1 MSDTF
6 NGYHVW
12 LGIPA
17 NEQPPNHYRLLG
29 IAVFETDL
37 DVIDHAS
44 DRQMA
49 HVRTFQ
55 SGRHQALSQQI
66 LNELANARLCLLNA
80 PRKAE
85 YDEQLRGKLD
95 SLPKAAAVL
104 IGQGDASGSSGRAHH
119 ATAGA
124 AAVPNMGPRAWRPPA
139 RSPRNPS
146 RPSRSRRSR
155 RSPAAANS
163 IAGGK
168 VSSASTL
175 VSNKSAGA
183 TVADDLMMDIEP
195 ADSDLSDSGGF
206 ATTSAHMLRPR
217 SKRRGQGNPSWQR
230 PAMMGIMAAVV
241 VMSFMALYVLVHW
254 MTTDDNWRKVFDPSL
269 LEPTTPASLQR
280 AGSKIIGP
288 ARAIGGRIA
297 AARRV
302 TPVTSGWHRQLL
314 SVSRS
319 DKRAGRPIYF
329 LRAATSNTSC
339 AYGTPTTSCRGH
351 PPKLEGCRARSWFAV
366 QA

>member
-104 IGQGDASGSSGRAHH
+104 MGKPLPVAQ
-119 ATAGA
+119 
-124 AAVPNMGPRAWRPPA
+124 AAVPIMPPQAPPVGPSKAGPSKSATKPVTVQPVSA
-139 RSPRNPS
+139 SPV
-146 RPSRSRRSR
+146 
-155 RSPAAANS
+155 AAS
-163 IAGGK
+163 SVGGGK
-168 VSSASTL
+168 VSNSSTL

-183 TVADDLMMDIEP
+183 TLADDMMMDIEP
-195 ADSDLSDSGGF
+195 ADSDSSNSGGF
-206 ATTSAHMLRPR
+206 VTSSAPMLRPR

-269 LEPTTPASLQR
+269 LEPTAPVVSPHEPEQKSSAPPAPSAEDSQ
-280 AGSKIIGP
+280 S
-288 ARAIGGRIA
+288 
-297 AARRV
+297 
-302 TPVTSGWHRQLL
+302 
-314 SVSRS
+314 
-319 DKRAGRPIYF
+319 
-329 LRAATSNTSC
+329 
-339 AYGTPTTSCRGH
+339 
-351 PPKLEGCRARSWFAV
+351 
-366 QA
+366 QAE

>member
-104 IGQGDASGSSGRAHH
+104 MGKPLPVAQ
-119 ATAGA
+119 
-124 AAVPNMGPRAWRPPA
+124 AAVPIMPPQA
-139 RSPRNPS
+139 PPLSPSKGAPS
-146 RPSRSRRSR
+146 KVAPSKAAAKPVTASS
-155 RSPAAANS
+155 AAANS
-163 IAGGK
+163 VAGGK

-183 TVADDLMMDIEP
+183 TLADDMMMDIEP
-195 ADSDLSDSGGF
+195 ADDDSSNSGGF
-206 ATTSAHMLRPR
+206 VASSAPMLRPR
-217 SKRRGQGNPSWQR
+217 SKRRGQGNPGWQR
-230 PAMMGIMAAVV
+230 PAMMGIMAALV
-241 VMSFMALYVLVHW
+241 VMGFMALYVLVHW
-254 MTTDDNWRKVFDPSL
+254 MTTDDNWRKIFDPSL
-269 LEPTTPASLQR
+269 LEPTAP
-280 AGSKIIGP
+280 
-288 ARAIGGRIA
+288 A
-297 AARRV
+297 AA
-302 TPVTSGWHRQLL
+302 PHDPEAKS
-314 SVSRS
+314 S
-319 DKRAGRPIYF
+319 A
-329 LRAATSNTSC
+329 
-339 AYGTPTTSCRGH
+339 
-351 PPKLEGCRARSWFAV
+351 PPAPSAEDSQP
-366 QA
+366 QAE

>member
-104 IGQGDASGSSGRAHH
+104 MGKPLPVAQ
-119 ATAGA
+119 
-124 AAVPNMGPRAWRPPA
+124 AAVPMQPPQA
-139 RSPRNPS
+139 MPLFPS
-146 RPSRSRRSR
+146 KGAPSKVAPSK
-155 RSPAAANS
+155 AAAKPITASSAASNS
-163 IAGGK
+163 VAGGK

-175 VSNKSAGA
+175 VSNKSVGA
-183 TVADDLMMDIEP
+183 TLADDMMMDIEP
-195 ADSDLSDSGGF
+195 ADSDSSHSGGF
-206 ATTSAHMLRPR
+206 SASSAPMLRPR
-217 SKRRGQGNPSWQR
+217 SKRRLGQGNSGWQR
-230 PAMMGIMAAVV
+230 PAMMGIMAALV

-269 LEPTTPASLQR
+269 LEPTAPAASPHEPE
-280 AGSKIIGP
+280 AKSSAPP
-288 ARAIGGRIA
+288 APSAEDSQ
-297 AARRV
+297 
-302 TPVTSGWHRQLL
+302 P
-314 SVSRS
+314 
-319 DKRAGRPIYF
+319 
-329 LRAATSNTSC
+329 
-339 AYGTPTTSCRGH
+339 
-351 PPKLEGCRARSWFAV
+351 
-366 QA
+366 QAE

>member
-37 DVIDHAS
+37 DVIDHAA

-80 PRKAE
+80 ARKAE
-85 YDEQLRGKLD
+85 YDEQLRGKLG
-95 SLPKAAAVL
+95 SLPKAAAVVVGKAL
-104 IGQGDASGSSGRAHH
+104 PVAQ
-119 ATAGA
+119 
-124 AAVPNMGPRAWRPPA
+124 AAVPIMPPQA
-139 RSPRNPS
+139 PPLSSSMSAPSMAAPSKIATKPVTAKPVSASPVATS
-146 RPSRSRRSR
+146 SV
-155 RSPAAANS
+155 AANS

-168 VSSASTL
+168 VSSGATL
-175 VSNKSAGA
+175 VSNKSGGA

-195 ADSDLSDSGGF
+195 DDSGGF
-206 ATTSAHMLRPR
+206 VATSGTMLRPR
-217 SKRRGQGNPSWQR
+217 SKRRSGQGIPSWQK
-230 PAMMGIMAAVV
+230 PAMMGVMAAVV

-269 LEPTTPASLQR
+269 LEPTTPAS
-280 AGSKIIGP
+280 ASNEPEAKSSAPP
-288 ARAIGGRIA
+288 A
-297 AARRV
+297 
-302 TPVTSGWHRQLL
+302 
-314 SVSRS
+314 
-319 DKRAGRPIYF
+319 
-329 LRAATSNTSC
+329 
-339 AYGTPTTSCRGH
+339 PTAKESQ
-351 PPKLEGCRARSWFAV
+351 PPAE
-366 QA
+366 